1 MYGRER
7 PPTPLRTP
15 GLLAP
20 EAVTKT
26 SCPPDALRA
35 SRGAPVSWSVS
46 GGCPSTQVRR
56 GSSSFVEVRS
66 FFVVAVVLFCCSGDG
81 PKTEDG
87 EEDGVGKENKNPTQV
102 VWGKYLMNIDL
113 RGSTP
118 PCQFGQSIY

>member
-66 FFVVAVVLFCCSGDG
+66 FFVVAVVLFVLLLLLYICVYVC
-81 PKTEDG
+81 
-87 EEDGVGKENKNPTQV
+87 VAAV
-102 VWGKYLMNIDL
+102 RF
-113 RGSTP
+113 RGLQGARSAAAAH
-118 PCQFGQSIY
+118 GANLGA